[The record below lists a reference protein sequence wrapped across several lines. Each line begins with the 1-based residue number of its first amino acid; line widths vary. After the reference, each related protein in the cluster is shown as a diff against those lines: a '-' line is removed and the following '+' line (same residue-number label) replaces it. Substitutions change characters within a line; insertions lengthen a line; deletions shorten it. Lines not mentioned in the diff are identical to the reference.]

1 MPAPS
6 YGTQTPRL
14 SYPVRSKISAMARP
28 AEQVLKEALQLPE
41 DERAGLV
48 RDLLDSFDTSAR
60 PDRTEREWVS
70 EVERRARA
78 ATAGEPGLSW
88 EEVRSGIERRLA
100 GD

>member
-1 MPAPS
+1 
-6 YGTQTPRL
+6 
-14 SYPVRSKISAMARP
+14 MARP

-48 RDLLDSFDTSAR
+48 CDLLDSFGT
-60 PDRTEREWVS
+60 PPHTGRTEREWIS

-78 ATAGEPGLSW
+78 AMAGEPGLSW